1 MKNTTNDITTWK
13 MIKCQFGIYLAKS
26 DILKSGFVDDD
37 DNKQCTLI
45 DRKDKGV
52 IYRKAIQMDW
62 LEFYSMRSADFVIK

>member
-1 MKNTTNDITTWK
+1 